1 MTVRHATQEKKSLV
15 KDCLVFFFSFLF
27 LAFLYKTM
35 AISKRSNNKKT
46 DNDDES
52 SQPVTWFEKMNQALD
67 NLSENRTR

>member
-1 MTVRHATQEKKSLV
+1 
-15 KDCLVFFFSFLF
+15 
-27 LAFLYKTM
+27 M

-46 DNDDES
+46 DNDDEP

>member
-1 MTVRHATQEKKSLV
+1 MQHRKKKFSKRLFN
-15 KDCLVFFFSFLF
+15 LFFSFLF

-46 DNDDES
+46 DNDDEP